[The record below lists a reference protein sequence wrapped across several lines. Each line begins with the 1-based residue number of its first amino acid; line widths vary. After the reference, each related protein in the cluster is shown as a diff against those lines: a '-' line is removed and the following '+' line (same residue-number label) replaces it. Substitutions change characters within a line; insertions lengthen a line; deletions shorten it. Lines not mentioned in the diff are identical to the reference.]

1 MLGKSQKMDEV
12 SKCVLIVQE
21 QAMHPQSVVDYLTA
35 RFEKPSVLN
44 IREKDALKSL
54 SSPPVYDDRYL
65 LLFDNLKVFEG
76 NIPFIRASYMFL
88 VVLCVSKSMREDAV
102 AICQEKSV
110 DFEVYV
116 NEFNK
121 SDAKLMIRSLAS
133 ESVSES
139 FCDSLVSRVGLS
151 PQRIISAIMVL
162 EQVGYKTSNITKYI
176 DKNIRI
182 DVLDVIE
189 SLLHICRSR
198 AQVKRAA
205 LYIHLNRMWYNR
217 YTRAVLLKEVDSLI
231 QLYQDFLNGTL
242 TSYNVSDYS
251 ETHRISRHK
260 IVYAGNLLEKKSLLD
275 LLSLRRFLADA
286 SILEVAMRLS

>member
-1 MLGKSQKMDEV
+1 MLNGGRGADKQKA
-12 SKCVLIVQE
+12 CILIVQE
-21 QAMHPQSVVDYLTA
+21 QAMHPQSVIDYLCSK
-35 RFEKPSVLN
+35 FEKPSILN
-44 IREKDALKSL
+44 IHDKDALRSL
-54 SSPPVYDDRYL
+54 NSPPIYDDRYL

-76 NIPFIRASYMFL
+76 NIPYIREKYMLL
-88 VVLCVSKSMREDAV
+88 VVLCSSKSMREDAV
-102 AICQEKSV
+102 AICQDKSL
-110 DFEVYV
+110 DFEVYI
-116 NEFNK
+116 NAFKK

-162 EQVGYKTSNITKYI
+162 EQVGYKSSNITKYV
-176 DKNIRI
+176 DKNIYI

-189 SLLHICRSR
+189 SLLHICKSR

-205 LYIHLNRMWYNR
+205 LYIHLNRIWYNR
-217 YTRAVLLKEVDSLI
+217 YTRNVLLKEVDTLI
-231 QLYQDFLNGTL
+231 QLYQDFLNGAL
-242 TSYNVSDYS
+242 TNYNVADYS
-251 ETHRISRHK
+251 ETHGISRHK
-260 IVYAGNLLEKKSLLD
+260 IIYASNLLAKKSLLD